1 MRAAGAVAS
10 VVVLFVVG
18 CQQSQ
23 PPTTLAPPPEPA
35 AQTLKQ
41 EGDEL
46 ARAHDWAGAVAKYQ
60 TALNQESASLEVRLA
75 LGVTLSHLDR
85 RGETIEQ
92 FRWVMNH
99 SQSGSPELTLA
110 RSWLVEA
117 GEIEGPRVAIAA
129 AERETP
135 ATVNTKDA
143 DTPKGAVQGATTWPG
158 VNPRQQLIPL
168 RITLSGE
175 DKDNQGVNLGRRFRL
190 GEGYR
195 FTDALPG
202 KYRLRAVAI
211 DQNLELWD
219 KTLVVEAGK
228 DTVID
233 LTPADSRVST
243 KDFPPN

>member
-1 MRAAGAVAS
+1 MRAAGAVAAA
-10 VVVLFVVG
+10 VALFLVG

-23 PPTTLAPPPEPA
+23 PPNTLAPPPETA

-46 ARAHDWAGAVAKYQ
+46 ARAHDWVGAVAKYQ
-60 TALNQESASLEVRLA
+60 TALNQESGGLEVRLA
-75 LGVTLSHLDR
+75 LGVALSHLDR
-85 RGETIEQ
+85 RDETIEQ
-92 FRWVMNH
+92 FRWVMSH
-99 SQSGSPELTLA
+99 SPSGSPEFTLA
-110 RSWLVEA
+110 RTWLVEV
-117 GEIEGPRVAIAA
+117 GEEIEGPRMATAPP
-129 AERETP
+129 EPETP
-135 ATVNTKDA
+135 ATVNKDG
-143 DTPKGAVQGATTWPG
+143 DKPKGAVQGATTWPG
-158 VNPRQQLIPL
+158 VNPRLQLIPV
-168 RITLSGE
+168 RITLTGE
-175 DKDNQGVNLGRRFRL
+175 DTDNRDVNLGRRFRL

-228 DTVID
+228 ETIVD

-243 KDFPPN
+243 RDFPLN